1 MLWGLRLRLNSQ
13 GLRVQARFDEG
24 KQRYTVRLDDGKE
37 LSLRPECVLQTPEVE
52 LGEKGA
58 E

>member
-1 MLWGLRLRLNSQ
+1 M
-13 GLRVQARFDEG
+13 VQARFDEG